1 MPYTQA
7 GKPETMKLPESN
19 ENRPTSCLQKWDHF
33 MKTDL
38 RVLPYFFYHFFQDGQ
53 VFKHNA
59 HAGQSLHT
67 HRGKVYT
74 FSPEQSLQNLSLL
87 SL

>member
-33 MKTDL
+33 IPLHIPIKLSTDSGESFHE
-38 RVLPYFFYHFFQDGQ
+38 YSG
-53 VFKHNA
+53 
-59 HAGQSLHT
+59 
-67 HRGKVYT
+67 
-74 FSPEQSLQNLSLL
+74 
-87 SL
+87 